1 VVQRFSV
8 VGLYLVSKA
17 GTNKMSPEMRK

>member
-1 VVQRFSV
+1 VQRFSV